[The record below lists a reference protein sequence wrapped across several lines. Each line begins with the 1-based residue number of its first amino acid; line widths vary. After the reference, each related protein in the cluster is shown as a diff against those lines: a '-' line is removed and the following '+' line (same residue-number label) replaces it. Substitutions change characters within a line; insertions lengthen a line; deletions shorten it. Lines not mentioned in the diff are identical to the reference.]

1 MPLMRTVYTGKQLW
15 DGTRLHGESMI
26 VVEDGRIAAIES
38 RDGAEVPSGAAEHA
52 FPAATLA
59 PAFFDVHIHG
69 AAGHDIMEAT
79 PEALCTMGRFL
90 AARGTGAFLATTV
103 SAPLDATLRS
113 LGGPGQI
120 DRSGRT
126 AKAKPRPV
134 GIHLEG
140 PFLSHSKRGAH
151 PSNRLLAPDIAVFD
165 RMFEAAEGHVRLITL
180 APELPG
186 AAELAGHAASRGV
199 RVSVGHSDASA
210 ADTRRTIAAGATSAT
225 HTYNAMRAM
234 DHKDPGILEVVLT
247 TDELFAE
254 LICDGIHNM
263 PELVRLWWRAK
274 GPERAILVTDAMS
287 ATGMPEGEYQ
297 LGGFPVQVAG
307 GKAMVNGVLAG
318 SVLTLDRALENFL
331 KFTGATVEQGLR
343 LMTVNPAGMTGFN
356 DGTGTLAVGGKG
368 GFRGCRCDRKTGRVG
383 CGRSSSAV
391 DEEGRGLPPCAR
403 KKAQGR
409 GTAHLCWNNGTKG
422 LRPGAGRARRRL
434 RCRLL
439 RGPDG
444 HIGGCGAQPGK
455 ECFAHQARFAD
466 DAADPGHG
474 NFDRDVVLAAKLG
487 ADQQDGVDEVGRGL
501 LQDTHARP
509 GRPPPPGG

>member
-26 VVEDGRIAAIES
+26 VVEDGRIAAIQS
-38 RDGAEVPSGAAEHA
+38 REGAEVPPGAAEHT
-52 FPAATLA
+52 FSAATLA

-79 PEALCTMGRFL
+79 PEALSTMGRFL

-113 LGGPGQI
+113 L
-120 DRSGRT
+120 SGV
-126 AKAKPRPV
+126 AKVIAQKPVEGEGRPV

-151 PSNRLLAPDIAVFD
+151 PSNRLLAPDIGVFD
-165 RMFEAAEGHVRLITL
+165 RMFDAAEGHVRLITL

-186 AAELAGHAASRGV
+186 ASELAGHAASRGV

-331 KFTGATVEQGLR
+331 KFTGATVEQGLQ
-343 LMTVNPAGMTGFN
+343 LMTVNPAGMTGFK
-356 DGTGTLAVGGKG
+356 DGTGTLAVGGKAD
-368 GFRGCRCDRKTGRVG
+368 FV
-383 CGRSSSAV
+383 AV
-391 DEEGRGLPPCAR
+391 DATGKLV
-403 KKAQGR
+403 
-409 GTAHLCWNNGTKG
+409 
-422 LRPGAGRARRRL
+422 GAVV
-434 RCRLL
+434 
-439 RGPDG
+439 
-444 HIGGCGAQPGK
+444 GGI
-455 ECFAHQARFAD
+455 
-466 DAADPGHG
+466 AA
-474 NFDRDVVLAAKLG
+474 
-487 ADQQDGVDEVGRGL
+487 
-501 LQDTHARP
+501 
-509 GRPPPPGG
+509 